1 MARMED
7 GPQRGFGE
15 GTQYL
20 AAALRFAGAVVLFLL
35 GGLFLDRRIHTTP
48 LFTVSGALLG
58 AVLGFL
64 SVYRELKADPDQQS
78 GVKSWSD
85 KQPPSA

>member
-1 MARMED
+1 MARMGD
-7 GPQRGFGE
+7 GPHRGFGE

-20 AAALRFAGAVVLFLL
+20 ASAMRFAGAVVMFLL

-48 LFTVSGALLG
+48 LFTIGGALLG
-58 AVLGFL
+58 AALGFL

-85 KQPPSA
+85 KPPPSA